1 RPRVRRAADAP
12 GRPAR
17 AAPCGRG
24 CVPRVGGRRA
34 RADRRRG
41 ARGHP
46 FRALGGPERGV
57 RAVAAASQGA
67 RRARAAR
74 RHAGAGARGGARV
87 TAVGPVDARTRVATD
102 PFVFFGCVEL
112 RQALDKTALDERE
125 LMDRIEELPP
135 GSIFY
140 HTHGYFLRHRPV
152 TMAYG
157 NDFARWV
164 ALEVRDQA
172 LAERLGLVDPF
183 EFASLEDLREEL
195 MTIIHDHLATLSS
208 VPRVEFGEPFFF
220 QESHIIEVP
229 LGATART
236 LAEFRA
242 GLAGAEASAIYY
254 HMVEARARLGRR
266 SGDFAEWIRISL
278 EMPELAD
285 RIGRID
291 TYMTSLERV
300 RAKILSLVD

>member
-1 RPRVRRAADAP
+1 MSVLGP
-12 GRPAR
+12 G
-17 AAPCGRG
+17 
-24 CVPRVGGRRA
+24 
-34 RADRRRG
+34 
-41 ARGHP
+41 
-46 FRALGGPERGV
+46 
-57 RAVAAASQGA
+57 
-67 RRARAAR
+67 
-74 RHAGAGARGGARV
+74 
-87 TAVGPVDARTRVATD
+87 DARTRTATD

-125 LMDRIEELPP
+125 LMDRIEEVPP

-172 LAERLGLVDPF
+172 LAERLALVDPF
-183 EFASLEDLREEL
+183 EWKQIEDLREEL
-195 MTIIHDHLATLSS
+195 LTIIHDHVVRLSS
-208 VPRVEFGEPFFF
+208 VPRVEFGEAFHF
-220 QESHIIEVP
+220 QQSHIVEVE
-229 LGATART
+229 LGPTART

-242 GLAGAEASAIYY
+242 GLASVEASAIYF
-254 HMVEARARLGRR
+254 HMVEARARLGRP
-266 SGDFAEWIRISL
+266 SGDFAEWLRGSL
-278 EMPELAD
+278 GMPELAD

-300 RAKILSLVD
+300 RAKILGLVDEVLEQ